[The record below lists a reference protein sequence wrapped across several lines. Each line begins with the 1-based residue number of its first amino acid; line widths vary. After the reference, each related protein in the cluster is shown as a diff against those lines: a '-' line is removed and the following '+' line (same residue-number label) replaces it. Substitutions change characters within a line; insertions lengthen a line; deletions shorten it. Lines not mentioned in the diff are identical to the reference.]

1 MRVAHCARATC
12 TSAPVH
18 SSAPRHVTGFHRRS
32 VACQS
37 SYTSGESLLDESSP
51 PTNSDDGQLVS
62 SDLWACRK
70 LPSVRSDPPSCPD
83 ASAGCL
89 ADHRVYLSEVALLN
103 GTEIIPPLLKVRPG
117 PGSLSGT
124 HAAALLQP
132 LLLLCQRAELDWRM
146 DTCVHL
152 YRYPSDSA
160 IPTQPLCWQR
170 QGLHWIDSLQLSLI
184 GTYFALLQF
193 NNRELLSPGIPSA
206 SHCHPN
212 AAAVQALTW
221 QGQDL
226 VSPENN
232 AALHPLA
239 IPIAEGPISFWGA
252 DAQDTVTCLLRWP
265 APAAHPGMEMPIVA
279 MQRGARSMVLVARN
293 PTEYL
298 TRLLLEEDIAC
309 ESGGEER
316 LLAAELGDAGRELYE
331 AGAYT
336 AANVKKF
343 EAFVIAKVGHFP
355 DVSQSL
361 VQGHRDKGDEARA
374 HLIYL

>member
-1 MRVAHCARATC
+1 
-12 TSAPVH
+12 
-18 SSAPRHVTGFHRRS
+18 
-32 VACQS
+32 
-37 SYTSGESLLDESSP
+37 
-51 PTNSDDGQLVS
+51 
-62 SDLWACRK
+62 
-70 LPSVRSDPPSCPD
+70 
-83 ASAGCL
+83 
-89 ADHRVYLSEVALLN
+89 
-103 GTEIIPPLLKVRPG
+103 
-117 PGSLSGT
+117 
-124 HAAALLQP
+124 
-132 LLLLCQRAELDWRM
+132 M

-152 YRYPSDSA
+152 SRYPSDTA
-160 IPTQPLCWQR
+160 IPTQQLWQGQDLR
-170 QGLHWIDSLQLSLI
+170 WIDSLQLSLI
-184 GTYFALLQF
+184 GILIGISFVLLQF
-193 NNRELLSPGIPSA
+193 NTRELLSPGIPSA
-206 SHCHPN
+206 SYCHPN

-226 VSPENN
+226 VSPESN

-309 ESGGEER
+309 ESGGGER

-374 HLIYL
+374 HFIYLLNPERGAFFGAMVPQCLCSACAQLSIVCSTGSWCAGRFGVCGVLAYSEHERLSASAGQTHRGHLAVAAQMRLPPKT